1 MTPQY
6 DFSIALGEEINLQ
19 CNVIN
24 PNSLNDAVNGSLV
37 LKKDGSVLSGY
48 MNLRSR
54 WFINCKNFNII
65 KVYMAFMFKWAVFL
79 FL

>member
-24 PNSLNDAVNGSLV
+24 PNSLNDVVNGSLV

-54 WFINCKNFNII
+54 
-65 KVYMAFMFKWAVFL
+65 
-79 FL
+79 

>member
-6 DFSIALGEEINLQ
+6 NFSIALGDEICLQ

-24 PNSLNDAVNGSLV
+24 PNSLIGVGNGSLV

-54 WFINCKNFNII
+54 WFINLLEF
-65 KVYMAFMFKWAVFL
+65 YHH
-79 FL
+79 

>member
-6 DFSIALGEEINLQ
+6 DFSIALGDEICLQ

-24 PNSLNDAVNGSLV
+24 PNSLIGVGKGSLV

-48 MNLRSR
+48 MNLRS
-54 WFINCKNFNII
+54 K
-65 KVYMAFMFKWAVFL
+65 
-79 FL
+79 

>member
-6 DFSIALGEEINLQ
+6 DFSIALGDEIYLQ

-24 PNSLNDAVNGSLV
+24 PNSLINVGNGSLV
-37 LKKDGSVLSGY
+37 LKKDESDLLGN

-54 WFINCKNFNII
+54 
-65 KVYMAFMFKWAVFL
+65 
-79 FL
+79 